1 MDKQVLEEAVAF
13 VAGYA
18 VGVTDWVTIKKELLK
33 TLSPTDRRYF
43 TTRDPVTKRH
53 SINEFEKIVM
63 EKWYQTTGV
72 RPIFMDHN
80 ETSRI

>member
-1 MDKQVLEEAVAF
+1 MDRQVLEEAVTF

-18 VGVTDWVTIKKELLK
+18 GSVTDWVTIKKELLK

-53 SINEFEKIVM
+53 SINEFEKVVM
-63 EKWYQTTGV
+63 EKWYQITGV
-72 RPIFMDHN
+72 RPIFMDRN
-80 ETSRI
+80 ETAR